1 MELHLGH
8 TLYLCSV
15 LKTFIEGEILEP
27 CHEHKNGLKSARIDL
42 FVFMVYRNLR
52 N

>member
-8 TLYLCSV
+8 TLCLCSV

-27 CHEHKNGLKSARIDL
+27 CHELKNNLKSARIDL
-42 FVFMVYRNLR
+42 FVFMVYRNLW

>member
-8 TLYLCSV
+8 TLCLCSV

-27 CHEHKNGLKSARIDL
+27 CHEHKNGLESVRIDL
-42 FVFMVYRNLR
+42 FVFMVYRNLW